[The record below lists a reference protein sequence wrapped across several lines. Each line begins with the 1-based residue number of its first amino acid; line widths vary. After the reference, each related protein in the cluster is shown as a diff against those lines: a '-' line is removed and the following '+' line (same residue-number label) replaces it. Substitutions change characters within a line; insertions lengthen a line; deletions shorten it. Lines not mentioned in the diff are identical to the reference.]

1 MRALERSVQNDG
13 FVAVLECS
21 RKAEPRI
28 ARPEGERPNQE
39 ETMKK
44 LLSLIFVFAFS
55 LAAFAQNKTLVA
67 YFSRIDDMP
76 PDVDAVS
83 HATSSSGNTRDAAEI
98 IARLTDGDLYQIK
111 TDTKYPVLHQ
121 ENSRVALQ
129 ENRKNARPKITS
141 GEVDLSKYNTVYVCF
156 PIWYYEE
163 PMVIRTFLE
172 SHDFSGKTVVPV
184 CTSMGA
190 GLSRSQRN
198 FEKTLA
204 SSTVKK
210 GISLYAGDSRKEM
223 EDEIRKG
230 IRN

>member
-1 MRALERSVQNDG
+1 
-13 FVAVLECS
+13 
-21 RKAEPRI
+21 
-28 ARPEGERPNQE
+28 
-39 ETMKK
+39 MKK
-44 LLSLIFVFAFS
+44 LLSLVFAFAFS
-55 LAAFAQNKTLVA
+55 LTAFAQNQNKTLVA

-98 IARLTDGDLYQIK
+98 IAKLTNGDLYQIK

-129 ENRKNARPKITS
+129 ENRRNARPKITS
-141 GEVDLSKYNTVYVCF
+141 PEVDISKYGTVYVCF

-163 PMVIRTFLE
+163 PMVVRTFLE

-204 SSTVKK
+204 KSTVKK
-210 GISLYAGDSRKEM
+210 GISLPSGNLPQMRR
-223 EDEIRKG
+223 EIEKYFE
-230 IRN
+230 N